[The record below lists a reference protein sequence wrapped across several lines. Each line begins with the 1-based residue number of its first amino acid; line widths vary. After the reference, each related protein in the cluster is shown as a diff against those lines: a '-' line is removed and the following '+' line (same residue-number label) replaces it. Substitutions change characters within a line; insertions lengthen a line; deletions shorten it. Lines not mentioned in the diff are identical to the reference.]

1 MTQRNYYLG
10 NTTTSQQYRPI
21 LQQDL
26 LLLQYL
32 RVRIDPLGQVFTLLA
47 LNQID
52 FKDWIPV
59 KQMCIDSD
67 EL

>member
-10 NTTTSQQYRPI
+10 NVTTSQQCRPI

-32 RVRIDPLGQVFTLLA
+32 CVRIDPPGQVFTLLA

-59 KQMCIDSD
+59 KQTCIDSD